1 MQIRLFLTDIIQI
14 SDEMIKIKHNNS
26 GTVVV
31 TVSLLLIIA
40 VIILSIVRYFWVDS
54 TNKYFNGLISVYII
68 EKKDLNEDDRD
79 RLRAQLLENGLFIK
93 MNRWNRES
101 FVKDKQ
107 LYEEMVITRDQRQM
121 RKEEKDGSVMED
133 IINL

>member
-1 MQIRLFLTDIIQI
+1 
-14 SDEMIKIKHNNS
+14 MIKIKHNNS
-26 GTVVV
+26 GTAAV

>member
-1 MQIRLFLTDIIQI
+1 LQIQLFLTDIIQI

-26 GTVVV
+26 GTAAV

-54 TNKYFNGLISVYII
+54 TNKYFNGLISVYIT

-79 RLRAQLLENGLFIK
+79 RLRAQLLEDGLFIK
-93 MNRWNRES
+93 MNKWNRES
-101 FVKDKQ
+101 FIKDKQ
-107 LYEEMVITRDQRQM
+107 LYKEMIITRDQRKM